1 MIKFEKEFFDIENT
15 LCSGQVFR
23 FFPDGD
29 GFVLQSKDL
38 ACYLYNDERYV
49 YIDSDDDE
57 YFYNYFDLET
67 DYSKPYELAQ
77 NFGNEFLKNASK
89 TGKGIRILKQDKFE
103 VFYSFLISQN
113 NNIPRIKRAIESLS
127 KLLGKKFTAFNKELY
142 SFFTEDSL
150 KGKDENFF
158 KNLGLGYRSKYFA
171 KNASI
176 VSTKLLES
184 FDNLKTE
191 RLRTKLC
198 EFSGVGPKVAD
209 CISLFGYS
217 RTDSFPVDT
226 WIEKVYREE
235 FSGRLTD
242 RDKISKYFLD
252 TFKEYSGII
261 QQYMFFYKRGK

>member
-1 MIKFEKEFFDIENT
+1 MIKFEKDFFDIENT
-15 LCSGQVFR
+15 LRSGQVFR

-29 GFVLQSKDL
+29 GFILQSKDL
-38 ACYLYNDERYV
+38 ACYLYNDKNYV
-49 YIDSDDDE
+49 YIDSNDDE

-89 TGKGIRILKQDKFE
+89 IGKGIRILKQDKFE

-127 KLLGKKFTAFNKELY
+127 TLLGKKFTAFNKELY
-142 SFFTEDSL
+142 AFFTEDSL
-150 KGKDENFF
+150 KGKDEEFF
-158 KNLGLGYRSKYFA
+158 KSIGLGYRSKYFV

-176 VSTKLLES
+176 VSRKLLES
-184 FDNLKTE
+184 FDDLETE
-191 RLRTKLC
+191 KLRKKLC
-198 EFSGVGPKVAD
+198 EFTGVGPKVAD

-217 RTDSFPVDT
+217 KTDSFPVDT

-235 FSGRLTD
+235 FFGKISD
-242 RDKISKYFLD
+242 REKISKYFLD
-252 TFKEYSGII
+252 TFKKYSGII
-261 QQYMFFYKRGK
+261 QQYMFFYKRQK